1 MTDLEMWSL
10 LVGAGLPP
18 LVAIINQPRW
28 APAAKFLMT
37 VVVAVGAGAMT
48 AWLQGDLTGR
58 RWVSS
63 ALVIGV
69 TALVTY
75 QTGWKP
81 STIVPRIEHATSR
94 SNYRLAGGPG

>member
-10 LVGAGLPP
+10 LVGAGLPVV
-18 LVAIINQPRW
+18 VALINQPRW
-28 APAAKFLMT
+28 APAAKFIVT
-37 VVVAVGAGAMT
+37 AAAAVAAGAGT
-48 AWLQGDLTGR
+48 AYFQGDLTGR
-58 RWVSS
+58 RWISS

-81 STIVPRIEHATSR
+81 STIVPRIEHASSGKR
-94 SNYRLAGGPG
+94 YSYRLAG